1 MEHPYYEIIVISDY
15 GESDCI
21 DIEKIE
27 ELHIIRFLKN
37 LCILLKD
44 AMGVYDL
51 YHSNLSIDNIILV
64 ENELKISGF
73 KPRFLAKGAVL
84 NSCWLILNWGD
95 LNVIFLLGLD
105 I

>member
-1 MEHPYYEIIVISDY
+1 VQKYEEANYFEIIVISDY
-15 GESDCI
+15 GEADCI

-44 AMGVYDL
+44 AKNIYKL
-51 YHSNLSIDNIILV
+51 YHSNLTIDNIILV

-73 KPRFLAKGAVL
+73 KPRFLETSKSL
-84 NSCWLILNWGD
+84 NSRKEIQKLEI
-95 LNVIFLLGLD
+95 
-105 I
+105 

>member
-1 MEHPYYEIIVISDY
+1 MISDY

-44 AMGVYDL
+44 AKNIYKL
-51 YHSNLSIDNIILV
+51 YHSNLTIDNIILV

-73 KPRFLAKGAVL
+73 KPRYLETGGC
-84 NSCWLILNWGD
+84 SR
-95 LNVIFLLGLD
+95 
-105 I
+105 

>member
-73 KPRFLAKGAVL
+73 KPRFLEKGAF
-84 NSCWLILNWGD
+84 
-95 LNVIFLLGLD
+95 LNVCWIGFELGG